1 MLKTVADLLRDLQT
15 AEANALSKLAIK
27 HPGVIGEM
35 YEGLTSQI
43 LDLPLPPNSELRVTT
58 GFIRDKHGHTSRQI
72 DCMIVMGKGESIPH
86 TRHEIVSVESVILA
100 VEVKKNLYSKELKD
114 AYENLLSVK
123 NLDSDAPLLT
133 KLFSTAFKG
142 ITGYHLPTSKE
153 EQLALPFHIQ
163 HIYAALSVDARL
175 PARAVFG
182 YDGFASEQNFRE
194 KFFDF
199 LKNRSGKKGYGPG
212 SIPNLIT
219 CGKFSIFKANG
230 MPNIVRMESDK
241 WNVLATTNR
250 NPLLLLLE
258 ILFCRLNFMD
268 LITDEIFGDFKEERA
283 NSFISAQAAQRGNET
298 GWEFFYQDIVE
309 DVGPLEAFDRDW
321 SPVFVNQTTWVV
333 LGLLCKEPID
343 INDHEFRQ
351 FLIDEECS
359 LDGLLKF
366 LRDSRLAALSGT
378 KLKLLTKCCRCGVL
392 PDGRF
397 IAGEDSSGQ
406 LTKWICDFAKKKN
419 QNLPQT

>member
-1 MLKTVADLLRDLQT
+1 MLKTVADLLSDLQR
-15 AEANALSKLAIK
+15 AEATALSKLAIK

-35 YEGLTSQI
+35 YEGLTSRI
-43 LDLPLPPNSELRVTT
+43 LNLPLPPISELRVTT
-58 GFIRDKHGHTSRQI
+58 GFIKDKHGQASRQI
-72 DCMIVMGKGESIPH
+72 DCMIVMGKGEPIPH
-86 TRHEIVSVESVILA
+86 TRHEIVPVESVLLA

-123 NLDSDAPLLT
+123 KLDSDAPLLV

-142 ITGYHLPTSKE
+142 ITGYHLPTTKE
-153 EQLALPFHIQ
+153 ERLALPFHIQ

-194 KFFDF
+194 KFIGF
-199 LKNRSGKKGYGPG
+199 LNTKSGEKGYGPG

-219 CGKFSIFKANG
+219 CGNFSIFKANG
-230 MPNIVRMESDK
+230 MPNIVRMQDDK

-258 ILFCRLNFMD
+258 ILFCRLNFMG
-268 LITDEIFGDFKEERA
+268 LISDEVFGDFKEERA
-283 NSFISAQAAQRGNET
+283 NCFISARAAQRGDEI
-298 GWEFFYQDIVE
+298 GWEFFYQDTVE

-321 SPVFVNQTTWVV
+321 SPVFVDQTTWVV
-333 LGLLCKEPID
+333 LGLLCRDPID
-343 INDHEFRQ
+343 INDDKFRQ
-351 FLIDEECS
+351 FLKKHECS
-359 LDGLLKF
+359 LDELVKF

-378 KLKLLTKCCRCGVL
+378 KLKLLTKCCRCGIL

-397 IAGEDSSGQ
+397 LAGEDSSGQ
-406 LTKWICDFAKKKN
+406 LTKWIYDFAGKYK
-419 QNLPQT
+419 